1 MLTLHNVTPFDL
13 HEASNNAPEP
23 EIVYQGGFSPQNR
36 NELKQAVTQCTEPS
50 SGSYANPPARTA
62 TETDQFLADLGY
74 TRGLRIEIMN
84 SLKQHASRIWVLDNS
99 GSMNCNDGSLF
110 LPEKNKRIS
119 CTRWEELQNT
129 MKFHLDLSEGL
140 QAPCY
145 LQLLNPGHDGQQFM
159 SCSSSNAGEFKK
171 EIAASWQTIKNTYP
185 AALTPLSAQIH
196 WINDYIRGQEAY
208 LREKGQ
214 RVCVILA
221 TDGLPSDNP
230 KNVQGGPEES
240 FRQALNSLHE
250 LPVWVVVR
258 LLTDQENVVDYYNNL
273 DQEVRY
279 DVMLACTGIS
289 VCVFFLRQYQIQIL
303 A

>member
-1 MLTLHNVTPFDL
+1 
-13 HEASNNAPEP
+13 
-23 EIVYQGGFSPQNR
+23 
-36 NELKQAVTQCTEPS
+36 
-50 SGSYANPPARTA
+50 
-62 TETDQFLADLGY
+62 
-74 TRGLRIEIMN
+74 MN

-185 AALTPLSAQIH
+185 AAL
-196 WINDYIRGQEAY
+196 
-208 LREKGQ
+208 
-214 RVCVILA
+214 
-221 TDGLPSDNP
+221 
-230 KNVQGGPEES
+230 
-240 FRQALNSLHE
+240 
-250 LPVWVVVR
+250 
-258 LLTDQENVVDYYNNL
+258 
-273 DQEVRY
+273 
-279 DVMLACTGIS
+279 
-289 VCVFFLRQYQIQIL
+289 
-303 A
+303 